1 MDSGRC
7 STSVTLHL
15 LINTFPLY
23 GNEVRGGQIG
33 QHLFI
38 YGVVQNS
45 LCWIHP
51 EPEGKLDSINHLIS
65 QMHLQYFFKVL
76 WLLIPTFFLYKCDE
90 RDMTK
95 YCSQILQN
103 TSVLL
108 FYKKHFH
115 AFIIHPQINFFFSE
129 TAETSG
135 IKCKQT
141 LDLKENMI

>member
-76 WLLIPTFFLYKCDE
+76 WLLIPTFFLINVMKETWLNIVLRYFRIHLCYYFI
-90 RDMTK
+90 RNIFMPL
-95 YCSQILQN
+95 SFILK
-103 TSVLL
+103 SISFFLKLL
-108 FYKKHFH
+108 KLLGLNANKLW
-115 AFIIHPQINFFFSE
+115 
-129 TAETSG
+129 T
-135 IKCKQT
+135 
-141 LDLKENMI
+141 